1 MSGPVSAWMGDRLGI
16 PGVVGIKTGYVGA
29 DMTGLGTRLSKR
41 PRANILLTENEFLK
55 KNDVF

>member
-1 MSGPVSAWMGDRLGI
+1 MSGPVGAWMGDRLGI

-41 PRANILLTENEFLK
+41 LTENDFFTK
-55 KNDVF
+55 

>member
-29 DMTGLGTRLSKR
+29 DMTGLGPEHIFYLPKM
-41 PRANILLTENEFLK
+41 IFLTK
-55 KNDVF
+55 